1 MIPPANTAK
10 LAPEKGLPMS
20 DRVCI
25 PEKEYQERIGKAAA
39 LVQERR
45 LDVLVVNSNEADY
58 ANVRYFSNFW
68 PLFETAG
75 VAVGP
80 SGKAALMVGPE
91 SGKYAADR
99 SMIQN
104 IFQLMEYRESADPAY
119 PEVKASQY
127 TDVFRSLGITGKRLK
142 IGVGGYL
149 VSNPIQLEGLRRCY
163 PGCEIVRAD
172 DIMAAL
178 RSVKSENEIACI
190 REGLRITEIA
200 TEEVIKHIRPG
211 MTELHLVGIAQ
222 KTIYEHGAEYEGLPM
237 YVFSE
242 KSTRHAISRSTY
254 REIQP
259 GDIVQLNLSAKV
271 DGYSPSIGMPIS
283 MGKLAGRKRE
293 IVEFG
298 LEAHRWTYDQLRAGV
313 LAADVA
319 NSYIELFQH
328 RGYYDNYLY
337 GPCHGTGLIEV
348 EAPWMESVSNYRLA
362 ENMTFQVDTF
372 VSTED
377 FGIRWETGVAIRK
390 DRAEV
395 LSKPIGNIVEI
406 GI

>member
-1 MIPPANTAK
+1 MA
-10 LAPEKGLPMS
+10 
-20 DRVCI
+20 DRIRI
-25 PEKEYQERIGKAAA
+25 PEAEYQERVQKAAK
-39 LVQERR
+39 LVGEHG

-75 VAVGP
+75 VAISP
-80 SGKAALMVGPE
+80 LGKAALMVGPE

-99 SMIQN
+99 SQVQN

-119 PEVKASQY
+119 PEVKASKF
-127 TDVFRSLGITGKRLK
+127 TDVFHSIGAQGKRLK

-149 VSNPIQLEGLRRCY
+149 VSNPVQLEGLRECY
-163 PGCEIVRAD
+163 PDCEIVRVD
-172 DIMAAL
+172 EIMVAL
-178 RSVKSENEIACI
+178 RSIKSESEIACI

-200 TEEVIKHIRPG
+200 TQEVIRHIKPG
-211 MTELHLVGIAQ
+211 MTELQLVGIAQ
-222 KTIYEHGAEYEGLPM
+222 KSIYENGAEYEGLPM

-254 REIQP
+254 REIQK

-283 MGKLAGRKRE
+283 MGKLTGRKRE

-298 LEAHRWTYDQLRAGV
+298 REAHRWTYGQLRCGV
-313 LAADVA
+313 LASDVA
-319 NSYIELFQH
+319 KGYIEFFKG
-328 RGYYDNYLY
+328 RGHYDHYLY

-348 EAPWMESVSNYRLA
+348 EAPWMESISNYHLA

-372 VSTED
+372 VSTEE

-390 DRAEV
+390 DCAEI
-395 LSKPIGNIVEI
+395 LSQPIGTIVEI
-406 GI
+406 PL

>member
-1 MIPPANTAK
+1 
-10 LAPEKGLPMS
+10 MS
-20 DRVCI
+20 SRVCI
-25 PEKEYQERIGKAAA
+25 PESEYQERIQKAAKLA
-39 LVQERR
+39 GEHG

-75 VAVGP
+75 VAISP
-80 SGKAALMVGPE
+80 TGKAALMVGPE
-91 SGKYAADR
+91 SGEYAADR

-104 IFQLMEYRESADPAY
+104 IFQLMAYRESADPAY
-119 PEVKASQY
+119 PEVKASKY
-127 TDVFRSLGITGKRLK
+127 SDVFRSLGVTGQKLK

-149 VSNPIQLEGLRRCY
+149 VSNPIQLEELKECY
-163 PGCEIVRAD
+163 PECEIVRAD
-172 DIMAAL
+172 DIMVAL
-178 RSVKSENEIACI
+178 RSIKSENEIACI

-200 TEEVIKHIRPG
+200 TEEVIRHIRPG
-211 MTELHLVGIAQ
+211 MTELQLVGIAQ
-222 KTIYEHGAEYEGLPM
+222 KTIYENGAEYEGLPM

-254 REIQP
+254 REIQK

-271 DGYSPSIGMPIS
+271 NGYSPSVGMPIS
-283 MGKLAGRKRE
+283 MGKLMGRKRE

-319 NSYIELFQH
+319 KNYIELFKQ
-328 RGYYDNYLY
+328 RGHYEHYLY

-348 EAPWMESVSNYRLA
+348 EAPWMESISDYHLA

-372 VSTED
+372 VSTKD

-395 LSKPIGNIVEI
+395 LSQPIGKIVEI
-406 GI
+406 DV

>member
-1 MIPPANTAK
+1 MA
-10 LAPEKGLPMS
+10 
-20 DRVCI
+20 DRICI
-25 PEKEYQERIGKAAA
+25 PEAEYQARIQKAAA
-39 LVQERR
+39 LVAQHG
-45 LDVLVVNSNEADY
+45 LDVLVVNSTEADY
-58 ANVRYFSNFW
+58 ANVRYFSDFW

-75 VAVGP
+75 VAISP
-80 SGKAALMVGPE
+80 NGKAALMVGPE
-91 SGKYAADR
+91 SLKYASDR

-119 PEVKASQY
+119 PELKPS
-127 TDVFRSLGITGKRLK
+127 TLNDVFASIGVTGKKLK

-149 VSNPIQLEGLRRCY
+149 VTNTIQMEGLRNCF
-163 PGCEIVRAD
+163 PDAEIVRAD
-172 DIMAAL
+172 DIMVAL
-178 RSVKSENEIACI
+178 RSIKSENEIACI

-200 TEEVIKHIRPG
+200 TEEVIRHIQPG
-211 MTELHLVGIAQ
+211 MTELQLVGIAQ
-222 KTIYEHGAEYEGLPM
+222 KTIYENGAEYEGLPM

-254 REIQP
+254 RKIEK

-271 DGYSPSIGMPIS
+271 CGYSPSIGMPIS
-283 MGKLAGRKRE
+283 MGPLKGHKRE

-298 LEAHRWTYDQLRAGV
+298 LEAHRWTYEQLKAGV

-319 NSYIELFQH
+319 KRYIELFKE
-328 RGYYDNYLY
+328 RGYYANYIY

-348 EAPWMESVSNYRLA
+348 EAPWMESISNYHLA

-372 VSTED
+372 VSAEA

-390 DRAEV
+390 DRAEL
-395 LSKPIGNIVEI
+395 LSQPIGKIVEVAV
-406 GI
+406 

>member
-1 MIPPANTAK
+1 MTQR
-10 LAPEKGLPMS
+10 M
-20 DRVCI
+20 CI
-25 PEKEYQERIGKAAA
+25 PEAEYRQRLVKAAA
-39 LVQERR
+39 LVQQRG

-75 VAVGP
+75 VAVSP
-80 SGKAALMVGPE
+80 VGKAALMVGPE
-91 SGKYAADR
+91 SLKYSSDR

-104 IFQLMEYRESADPAY
+104 IFVLMEYRESADPAY
-119 PEVKASQY
+119 PELKVSKY
-127 TDVFRSLGITGKRLK
+127 TDVFQSIGVTGKRLR

-149 VSNPIQLEGLRRCY
+149 VSNPVQMAGLKECY
-163 PGCEIVRAD
+163 PDAEIVRAD
-172 DIMAAL
+172 DIMVAL
-178 RSVKSENEIACI
+178 RSIKSDNEIACI

-200 TEEVIKHIRPG
+200 TQEVIRCIRPG
-211 MTELHLVGIAQ
+211 MTELQLVGIAQ
-222 KTIYEHGAEYEGLPM
+222 KTIYENGAEYEGLPM

-283 MGKLAGRKRE
+283 MGRLTGRKRE
-293 IVEFG
+293 VVEFG
-298 LEAHRWTYDQLRAGV
+298 LEAHRWTYDQLKAGV
-313 LAADVA
+313 IAADVA
-319 NSYIELFQH
+319 KRYIELFKQ

-348 EAPWMESVSNYRLA
+348 EAPWMESISNYSLA

-372 VSTED
+372 VSAEE
-377 FGIRWETGVAIRK
+377 FGIRWETGIVMRK
-390 DRAEV
+390 DRAEI
-395 LSKPIGNIVEI
+395 LSRPIGKIHEI
-406 GI
+406 GA

>member
-1 MIPPANTAK
+1 MTQR
-10 LAPEKGLPMS
+10 M
-20 DRVCI
+20 RI
-25 PEKEYQERIGKAAA
+25 PEAEYQERLQKAVA
-39 LVQERR
+39 LVQQRG

-58 ANVRYFSNFW
+58 ANVRYFANFW

-75 VAVGP
+75 VAISP

-91 SGKYAADR
+91 SMKYASDR
-99 SMIQN
+99 SMVQN

-119 PEVKASQY
+119 PELKASTY
-127 TDVFRSLGITGKRLK
+127 TDVFNS
-142 IGVGGYL
+142 IGVKGKLLRIGIGGYL
-149 VSNPIQLEGLRRCY
+149 VSNPIQLAGLKECY
-163 PGCEIVRAD
+163 PEAEIVRAD
-172 DIMAAL
+172 DIMVAL
-178 RSVKSENEIACI
+178 RSVKSEAEIACI
-190 REGLRITEIA
+190 REGLRITELA
-200 TEEVIKHIRPG
+200 TQEVIRHIRPG
-211 MTELHLVGIAQ
+211 VTELQMVGVAQ
-222 KTIYEHGAEYEGLPM
+222 KTIYENGAEYEGLPM

-254 REIQP
+254 REIQK

-283 MGKLAGRKRE
+283 MGPLVGRKRE

-298 LEAHRWTYDQLRAGV
+298 LEAHHWTYDQLRAGV

-319 NSYIELFQH
+319 KNFIGLFKK

-348 EAPWMESVSNYRLA
+348 EAPWMESSSNYPLK

-372 VSTED
+372 VSTET
-377 FGIRWETGVAIRK
+377 FGIRWETGIVIRK
-390 DRAEV
+390 DRAEL
-395 LSKPIGNIVEI
+395 LSQPIGKIVEI
-406 GI
+406 EV

>member
-1 MIPPANTAK
+1 MTP
-10 LAPEKGLPMS
+10 
-20 DRVCI
+20 RVRI
-25 PEKEYQERIGKAAA
+25 PEAEYRERLRKAAE
-39 LVQERR
+39 LVGQRG

-75 VAVGP
+75 VAISP
-80 SGKAALMVGPE
+80 LGKAALMVGPE
-91 SGKYAADR
+91 SLKYSSDR

-119 PEVKASQY
+119 PELQASKF
-127 TDVFRSLGITGKRLK
+127 TDVFHSIGVKGQRLK

-149 VSNPIQLEGLRRCY
+149 VSNPIQLAGLKECY
-163 PGCEIVRAD
+163 PEAEITRAD
-172 DIMAAL
+172 DVMVAL

-200 TEEVIKHIRPG
+200 TQEVIRHIRPG
-211 MTELHLVGIAQ
+211 VTELQMVGIAQ

-254 REIQP
+254 REIQK

-271 DGYSPSIGMPIS
+271 DGYSPSIGLPIS
-283 MGKLAGRKRE
+283 MGRLTGRKKD

-298 LEAHRWTYDQLRAGV
+298 LEAHRWTYGQLKAGV

-319 NSYIELFQH
+319 KDYIEFFKK

-348 EAPWMESVSNYRLA
+348 EAPWMETISNYHLA

-372 VSTED
+372 VSAEE
-377 FGIRWETGVAIRK
+377 FGIRWETGIVIRK
-390 DRAEV
+390 DRAEI
-395 LSKPIGNIVEI
+395 LSQPIGKIYEV
-406 GI
+406 GV

>member
-1 MIPPANTAK
+1 MAERVMIPEA
-10 LAPEKGLPMS
+10 
-20 DRVCI
+20 
-25 PEKEYQERIGKAAA
+25 EYQERIKKAAKLA
-39 LVQERR
+39 AQRG

-75 VAVGP
+75 VAISP
-80 SGKAALMVGPE
+80 SGSAALMVGPE
-91 SGKYAADR
+91 SEEYSADR

-104 IFQLMEYRESADPAY
+104 IFLLMEYRESADPAY
-119 PEVKASQY
+119 PEVTASKY
-127 TDVFRSLGITGKRLK
+127 TDVFKSIGVTGKKLK

-149 VSNPIQLEGLRRCY
+149 VSNPIQLAGLKECY
-163 PGCEIVRAD
+163 PDCEIVRAD
-172 DIMAAL
+172 DIMVEL
-178 RSVKSENEIACI
+178 RSVKSDNEIACI

-200 TEEVIKHIRPG
+200 TEEVIRQIRPG
-211 MTELHLVGIAQ
+211 MTELQMVGVAQ
-222 KTIYEHGAEYEGLPM
+222 KVIYENGAEYEGLPM

-254 REIQP
+254 REIQK
-259 GDIVQLNLSAKV
+259 GDIVQLNLSAKIN
-271 DGYSPSIGMPIS
+271 GYSPSIGMPIS
-283 MGKLAGRKRE
+283 MGKLTDHKRE

-298 LEAHRWTYDQLRAGV
+298 LEAHRWTYDQLKAGV
-313 LAADVA
+313 LASDVA
-319 NSYIELFQH
+319 NGYIELFKQ

-348 EAPWMESVSNYRLA
+348 EAPWMESSSNYNLA

-372 VSTED
+372 VSTKE

-390 DRAEV
+390 DHAEL
-395 LSKPIGNIVEI
+395 LSQPIGKIHELDV
-406 GI
+406 

>member
-1 MIPPANTAK
+1 
-10 LAPEKGLPMS
+10 MS
-20 DRVCI
+20 DRVMI
-25 PEKEYQERIGKAAA
+25 PETEYQERIKKAAA
-39 LVQERR
+39 LVANRG

-75 VAVGP
+75 VAISPTGE
-80 SGKAALMVGPE
+80 AALMVGPE
-91 SGKYAADR
+91 SEEYSADR

-104 IFQLMEYRESADPAY
+104 IFLLMEYRESADPAY
-119 PEVKASQY
+119 PEVQASKY
-127 TDVFRSLGITGKRLK
+127 TDVFNSIGVTDKKLK

-149 VSNPIQLEGLRRCY
+149 VSNPIQLAGLKECY
-163 PGCEIVRAD
+163 PDCEIVRAD
-172 DIMAAL
+172 DIMVEL

-200 TEEVIKHIRPG
+200 TEEVIKNIRPG
-211 MTELHLVGIAQ
+211 MTELQMVGIAQ
-222 KTIYEHGAEYEGLPM
+222 KVIYENGAEYEGLPM

-254 REIQP
+254 REIQK

-271 DGYSPSIGMPIS
+271 NGYSPSVGMPIS
-283 MGKLAGRKRE
+283 MGKLTGHKRE

-298 LEAHRWTYDQLRAGV
+298 LEAHRWTYGQLKAGV
-313 LAADVA
+313 LASDVA
-319 NSYIELFQH
+319 KGYIELFEE
-328 RGYYDNYLY
+328 RGFYDNYLY

-348 EAPWMESVSNYRLA
+348 EAPWMETSSNYNLA

-372 VSTED
+372 VSTKT

-390 DRAEV
+390 DNAEL
-395 LSKPIGNIVEI
+395 LSQPIGKIHELDV
-406 GI
+406 

>member
-1 MIPPANTAK
+1 MA
-10 LAPEKGLPMS
+10 S
-20 DRVCI
+20 RVSI
-25 PEKEYQERIGKAAA
+25 PEAEYAERVKKAAD
-39 LVQERR
+39 LIQQHG

-75 VAVGP
+75 VAVSP

-91 SGKYAADR
+91 SGEYSADR

-119 PEVKASQY
+119 PEVRASKF
-127 TDVFRSLGITGKRLK
+127 TDVFNSIGVKGKKLK

-149 VSNPIQLEGLRRCY
+149 VSNPIQLAGLKECY
-163 PGCEIVRAD
+163 PECEIVRAD
-172 DIMAAL
+172 DIMVAL

-200 TEEVIKHIRPG
+200 TQEVIRHIKPG
-211 MTELHLVGIAQ
+211 MTELQLVGIAQ
-222 KTIYEHGAEYEGLPM
+222 KTIYENGAEYEGLPM

-254 REIQP
+254 RQIEK

-271 DGYSPSIGMPIS
+271 NGYSPSIGMPIS
-283 MGKLAGRKRE
+283 MGKLTGRKRE

-313 LAADVA
+313 LASDVA
-319 NSYIELFQH
+319 KDYIGLFKK

-348 EAPWMESVSNYRLA
+348 EAPWMESISDYDLA

-372 VSTED
+372 VSTKD

-390 DRAEV
+390 DKAEV
-395 LSKPIGNIVEI
+395 LSRPIGEIFEI
-406 GI
+406 GV